1 MIAEFRNKEFG
12 IIEIIARGWKAFKDN
27 FISILIITLII
38 NLPFDIIDAFLSN
51 ENNQFDR
58 TTYLRITLLILT
70 LQLPGIMGVAV
81 IVEQYILQEHTTA
94 TEKAFSALKKAF
106 SRFGAMFGT
115 GTLLSGLT
123 LVLFL
128 LFLIP
133 GFIFLVN
140 QYFSLEAVTLR
151 EQSGQAAL
159 SYSKSIVQGRWWK
172 VFFLWVASLINL
184 YIIAFILTFVTYL
197 VVSISPSLNLFT
209 AIIFN
214 FSMSLLGQLNQVF
227 STICF
232 LNLDQ
237 RKN

>member
-38 NLPFDIIDAFLSN
+38 NLPFDIINAFLSN
-51 ENNQFDR
+51 ENNEFYR
-58 TTYLRITLLILT
+58 THWQITCLILM
-70 LQLPGIMGVAV
+70 LRLPGFMGVAV
-81 IVEQYILQEHTTA
+81 IIEQYILQEHTTA

-106 SRFGAMFGT
+106 SRFEAMLGT
-115 GTLLSGLT
+115 GTLLGVLT

-128 LFLIP
+128 LFFIP

-184 YIIAFILTFVTYL
+184 FMISFILALVTNL
-197 VVSISPSLNLFT
+197 VGSISPSLNLFT

-214 FSMSLLGQLNQVF
+214 FSTSLLVQLDQVF

>member
-1 MIAEFRNKEFG
+1 MIRELRNKEFG
-12 IIEIIARGWKAFKDN
+12 LIEIIASGWKAFKDN

-38 NLPFDIIDAFLSN
+38 NLPFDILNFFLPN
-51 ENNQFDR
+51 ENEQFSSIN
-58 TTYLRITLLILT
+58 LWITWLILV
-70 LQLPGIMGVAV
+70 LQLPGLMGVAV
-81 IVEQYILQEHTTA
+81 IVEQYILQEHSTA

-115 GTLLSGLT
+115 GTLLGGLT
-123 LVLFL
+123 FLLFL
-128 LFLIP
+128 LFFIP

-172 VFFLWVASLINL
+172 IFFLLLVSVINVFIIVFVLAGIKEIIVLIN
-184 YIIAFILTFVTYL
+184 
-197 VVSISPSLNLFT
+197 PSLNLFLT
-209 AIIFN
+209 LMLN
-214 FSMSLLGQLNQVF
+214 FSISLLGKLNQVF

-232 LNLDQ
+232 LNLEQ